1 MRRRDIGSDVSRL
14 RLNHRLNQAVGA
26 LPEPPATPTVVVD
39 LDAFDANADDL
50 TRRAGGTPIRVASKS
65 LRVPALISRALS
77 RPGFAGVLS
86 YSLREALWLHEQNVC
101 DDIVMGY
108 PSVDRA
114 ALRAVVADQHAT
126 RAITLMIDD
135 VAHLDLVD
143 SVRSGASTVVRIAID
158 IDAGFRLG
166 RSHVGPK
173 RSPLY
178 DVRQVLAV
186 AQEVISRSGFELVG
200 VMTYEG
206 QVAGVPDDVPGERA
220 RSLVVRRMKSAS
232 IQQLGQRRLEVAE
245 ALRDMVALKFWN
257 AGGSGSIESSA
268 ADPMVTEVSAGSG
281 LLVPHL
287 FDNYRGFEPL
297 PAAFFGLPVARRP
310 APETVTVSGGGL
322 IASGPTGA
330 DRSPLPWAPPGLHLT
345 SLEGAG
351 EVQTPL
357 VGPAASSLR
366 IGDLVWFRHAKSGEV
381 AEHSNEVHLLAGSAV
396 VESVSTYR
404 GRGNAW

>member
-1 MRRRDIGSDVSRL
+1 MRRHDISSDVKRL
-14 RLNHRLNQAVGA
+14 RLSHRLNQAVAA
-26 LPEPPATPTVVVD
+26 LPEAPPTPTVVID
-39 LDAFDANADDL
+39 LDAFDSNADDL

-101 DDIVMGY
+101 ADIVMGY
-108 PSVDRA
+108 PSVDRSALEQLVGNPRA
-114 ALRAVVADQHAT
+114 A

-135 VAHLDLVD
+135 VAHLDLVE
-143 SVRSGASTVVRIAID
+143 SVRSHPSIPVRIAID
-158 IDAGFRLG
+158 IDAGFSLG

-178 DVRQVLAV
+178 DVRQVLAL

-206 QVAGVPDDVPGERA
+206 QVAGVPDDVPGARA
-220 RSLVVRRMKSAS
+220 RSLVVRRMKSLS
-232 IQQLGQRRLEVAE
+232 IQQLGERRLELAE
-245 ALRDMVALKFWN
+245 ALRDLVELKFWN

-268 ADPMVTEVSAGSG
+268 ADPEVTEVSAGSG
-281 LLVPHL
+281 LLAPHL
-287 FDNYRGFEPL
+287 FDNYHGFEPL

-310 APETVTVSGGGL
+310 APQTVTVAGGGL

-351 EVQTPL
+351 EVQTPV

-381 AEHSNEVHLLAGSAV
+381 AEHTQQVHLLVGSTI

-404 GRGNAW
+404 GGGNAW